1 MERDGG
7 NYTRPSHIHV
17 MVGVP
22 GQPIITTQVYF
33 EGLRDFAVKDTLIT
47 KPVTDAN
54 GTKIANFDFVV
65 EDHRG
70 FDASQGLRGNPTVG
84 ALGGSNK

>member
-1 MERDGG
+1 
-7 NYTRPSHIHV
+7 

-33 EGLRDFAVKDTLIT
+33 EGLRDFGVKDSLIT
-47 KPVTDAN
+47 NPVTDAN

-65 EDHRG
+65 EDRRG
-70 FDASQGLRGNPTVG
+70 FDASQGLRDNPTIGV
-84 ALGGSNK
+84 LGQGSSR